1 MSPVEPSKLPAVGAA
16 RAVVSGERAQI
27 EARTRPA
34 VPASTGT
41 GSAASGVSLEV
52 TAPVETT
59 VPPVDA
65 ERVQAIK
72 AALRDGSYPLV
83 PTKIADAMI
92 AAQVSLSLPERG

>member
-1 MSPVEPSKLPAVGAA
+1 MSSVELSKLSAVGAS
-16 RAVVSGERAQI
+16 RAVAAGERAQI

-34 VPASTGT
+34 ASAGA
-41 GSAASGVSLEV
+41 GAAASGVSLEV
-52 TAPVETT
+52 SAPVETV

-72 AALRDGSYPLV
+72 NALRDGSYPLV

-92 AAQVSLSLPERG
+92 AAQVSLSIPERS

>member
-1 MSPVEPSKLPAVGAA
+1 MSPVELSKVSAVGAA
-16 RAVVSGERAQI
+16 RAVAAGERAQI
-27 EARTRPA
+27 EARPRPA
-34 VPASTGT
+34 APVGTGT

-52 TAPVETT
+52 TAPLEAA

-65 ERVQAIK
+65 ERVQQIK

-92 AAQVSLSLPERG
+92 AAQVSLSLPERN